1 MFRFYIYARIYDEKG
16 VGMAEKAV
24 NNGQNNEVP
33 CGIRQRLDYNADF
46 RLDWHDPDEATDGYQ
61 LKWIGKDYA
70 RLQSGTAP
78 ETVII
83 PDKKHNAELEN
94 KDSQNIFITGDNLQ
108 ALKHLQNAYYGSV
121 DMIYIDPP
129 YNTGSDG
136 FVYNDKFE
144 FNDEQLQD
152 NLGLTEEQIKRLKVI
167 NGRSSHSAWLTFM
180 YPRLRIAR
188 TLLKDTGV
196 IFISIDDNEQANL
209 KLLCDEIFG
218 ERNFV
223 GQITVASNPRGRDY
237 GGIARMHDYLLVY
250 KKSADAEVNNIR
262 DEDKKFPFEDS
273 ISGFEIRELRNRN
286 IAFTSENRPNLYYP
300 FYINANNII
309 DNEFYEI
316 SLEKKENWTELY
328 PKESQGYKTVWR
340 WGKEKSKKN
349 LNINILAKKMKDG
362 GYQIIEKYREKS
374 YMARSIWN
382 TKEVNTEKGTLELKK
397 LMRAKVF
404 SFPKPVDMICDI
416 IEMGANQDSIILDFF
431 AGSATTAHAVMQL
444 NKEDGGNRRY
454 IMVQLDELTWELDK
468 NGNKTAK
475 EGSKEAFKAGYT
487 SIDQIARERIK
498 RAAKQTG
505 GSTGFKHF
513 YVRSPDTAALSKI
526 TEFNP
531 DNPNADK
538 LFTEDI
544 VQELGGTDV
553 ILQTW
558 MAADGYMLTDIPQE
572 IDIAGY
578 KAYYC
583 GNSVL
588 YLIENGWQQANTKAL
603 LNLIGG
609 NKINVNTIICCA
621 YSFSFESMS
630 ELETNIRQS
639 LSEISVE
646 KRY

>member
-1 MFRFYIYARIYDEKG
+1 
-16 VGMAEKAV
+16 MAEKAV

-144 FNDEQLQD
+144 FTDEQLQD

-223 GQITVASNPRGRDY
+223 SDFIRKTKSMTGDEGSGVNIQHENLLCYAKNKEKVFLVGEKKIFSGYSNPDNDPNGEWTSGDPSAKSGGESTYFPIRNPYTLRDDYPPRGRY
-237 GGIARMHDYLLVY
+237 WAFSKETLSEYIANGKIKFRKTYKETERGFIFKRY
-250 KKSADAEVNNIR
+250 KKGLSSSFNPVNSLFATSADFMNSV
-262 DEDKKFPFEDS
+262 
-273 ISGFEIRELRNRN
+273 G
-286 IAFTSENRPNLYYP
+286 T
-300 FYINANNII
+300 
-309 DNEFYEI
+309 
-316 SLEKKENWTELY
+316 TELFDIFNGNY
-328 PKESQGYKTVWR
+328 F
-340 WGKEKSKKN
+340 N
-349 LNINILAKKMKDG
+349 N
-362 GYQIIEKYREKS
+362 
-374 YMARSIWN
+374 
-382 TKEVNTEKGTLELKK
+382 
-397 LMRAKVF
+397 
-404 SFPKPVDMICDI
+404 PKPVFFIQKI
-416 IEMGANQDSIILDFF
+416 ISTFNNESALIMDFF

-444 NKEDGGNRRY
+444 NKKDGKKHRY
-454 IMVQLDELTWELDK
+454 IMVQLDEPTK
-468 NGNKTAK
+468 G
-475 EGSKEAFKAGYT
+475 EALKAGYT

-498 RAAKQTG
+498 RAAKQIG
-505 GSTGFKHF
+505 DSTGFKHF
-513 YVRSPDTAALSKI
+513 YVNSPNTAALNKI

-538 LFTEDI
+538 LFSEDI

-621 YSFSFESMS
+621 YSFTFESMS

>member
-1 MFRFYIYARIYDEKG
+1 MLSIYARIYDENG
-16 VGMAEKAV
+16 VDMAEKAV

-70 RLQSGTAP
+70 RFQFGTFP
-78 ETVII
+78 NTIVK
-83 PDKKHNAELEN
+83 PDVKHNSQPQN
-94 KDSQNIFITGDNLQ
+94 QNSQNIFITGDNLQ
-108 ALKHLQNAYYGSV
+108 ALKHLQSAYRGQV

-129 YNTGSDG
+129 YNTGGDG

-144 FNDEQLQD
+144 FSDEVLMD
-152 NLGLTEEQIKRLKVI
+152 KLNLTEEQIKRLHVI

-180 YPRLRIAR
+180 YPRLRLAKE
-188 TLLKDTGV
+188 LLKDTGV

-223 GQITVASNPRGRDY
+223 VAFPWRKRTAKSDVPCGVSQDYEYILCYVRGTNFLASVQGNSRKYFMTSD
-237 GGIARMHDYLLVY
+237 
-250 KKSADAEVNNIR
+250 
-262 DEDKKFPFEDS
+262 FP
-273 ISGFEIRELRNRN
+273 
-286 IAFTSENRPNLYYP
+286 NRPWRYHDMSTQRTAGERPNSN
-300 FYINANNII
+300 FTIINPKNGQQFPVNPQAVWRITKQDFQSYLDKNRII
-309 DNEFYEI
+309 FPGDYAFLKITKPVLRYWKQDDM
-316 SLEKKENWTELY
+316 EKD
-328 PKESQGYKTVWR
+328 GAHFGRKTVSTKLPDNVGR
-340 WGKEKSKKN
+340 TE
-349 LNINILAKKMKDG
+349 DG
-362 GYQIIEKYREKS
+362 T
-374 YMARSIWN
+374 ADLRSIF
-382 TKEVNTEKGTLELKK
+382 GYSP
-397 LMRAKVF
+397 F
-404 SFPKPVDMICDI
+404 PFPKPVNLIKYLIEI
-416 IEMGANQDSIILDFF
+416 INNKSALIMDFF
-431 AGSATTAHAVMQL
+431 AGSATTAHAVMQI
-444 NKEDGGNRRY
+444 NKEDGGTRRY
-454 IMVQLDELTWELDK
+454 IMAQLDEPTWESEK

-475 EGSKEAFKAGYT
+475 EGSEEAFKAGFM
-487 SIDQIARERIK
+487 SIDQIGRQRIK
-498 RAAKQTG
+498 NAAKQIGDT
-505 GSTGFKHF
+505 TGFKHF

-531 DNPNADK
+531 DNPNVDK

-544 VQELGGTDV
+544 VRKLGGTDV

-621 YSFSFESMS
+621 YSFTFESMS

>member
-1 MFRFYIYARIYDEKG
+1 MLSTYARIYDEKG
-16 VGMAEKAV
+16 VGMTEKAV

-83 PDKKHNAELEN
+83 PDKKHNAEPQN

-144 FNDEQLQD
+144 FTDEQLQD
-152 NLGLTEEQIKRLKVI
+152 NLGLTEEQVKRLKVI

-223 GQITVASNPRGRDY
+223 SDFIRKTKSMTGDEGSGVNIQHENLLCYAKNKEKVFLVGEKKIFSGYSNPDNDPNGEWTSGDPSAKSGGESTYFPIRNPYTLRDDYPPRGRY
-237 GGIARMHDYLLVY
+237 WAFSKKTLSEYIANGKIKFRKTYKATERGFIFKRY
-250 KKSADAEVNNIR
+250 KKGLSSSFNPVNSL
-262 DEDKKFPFEDS
+262 F
-273 ISGFEIRELRNRN
+273 
-286 IAFTSENRPNLYYP
+286 ATSDDFMN
-300 FYINANNII
+300 
-309 DNEFYEI
+309 
-316 SLEKKENWTELY
+316 SVGTTELFDIFNGNY
-328 PKESQGYKTVWR
+328 F
-340 WGKEKSKKN
+340 N
-349 LNINILAKKMKDG
+349 N
-362 GYQIIEKYREKS
+362 
-374 YMARSIWN
+374 
-382 TKEVNTEKGTLELKK
+382 
-397 LMRAKVF
+397 
-404 SFPKPVDMICDI
+404 PKPVFFIQKI
-416 IEMGANQDSIILDFF
+416 ISTFNNESALIMDFF

-454 IMVQLDELTWELDK
+454 IMVQLDEPTK
-468 NGNKTAK
+468 G
-475 EGSKEAFKAGYT
+475 EALKAGYT
-487 SIDQIARERIK
+487 TIDQIARERIK
-498 RAAKQTG
+498 RTAKQIGDT
-505 GSTGFKHF
+505 TGFKHF
-513 YVRSPDTAALSKI
+513 YVKSPNTAALNKI

-538 LFTEDI
+538 LFSEDI

-558 MAADGYMLTDIPQE
+558 MAADGYMLTDIPQK

-621 YSFSFESMS
+621 YSFTFESMS

>member
-1 MFRFYIYARIYDEKG
+1 
-16 VGMAEKAV
+16 MAEKAV

-83 PDKKHNAELEN
+83 PDKKHNAEPQN

-144 FNDEQLQD
+144 FTDEQLQD

-218 ERNFV
+218 ERNL
-223 GQITVASNPRGRDY
+223 
-237 GGIARMHDYLLVY
+237 IANFIRSTGSTRALAKYFDIRHDYVLMYSKNIDSVKLNEIEKDTSDYINPDNDILGPWSTQDLTVRGGKNSYTIPSINLKQKFTRNWAVSEEELKMNMGFNKETSYEEIY
-250 KKSADAEVNNIR
+250 KHCIYVKEKNWFIVGRYVFKGEDGIINNKKYAEETATSKNNTLFKGIGSNKSASSCI
-262 DEDKKFPFEDS
+262 
-273 ISGFEIRELRNRN
+273 
-286 IAFTSENRPNLYYP
+286 
-300 FYINANNII
+300 
-309 DNEFYEI
+309 
-316 SLEKKENWTELY
+316 
-328 PKESQGYKTVWR
+328 
-340 WGKEKSKKN
+340 
-349 LNINILAKKMKDG
+349 
-362 GYQIIEKYREKS
+362 
-374 YMARSIWN
+374 
-382 TKEVNTEKGTLELKK
+382 LEL
-397 LMRAKVF
+397 LGAKVF
-404 SFPKPVDMICDI
+404 NSPKPVELLSYLLFI
-416 IEMGANQDSIILDFF
+416 ATNKDSLVLDFF
-431 AGSATTAHAVMQL
+431 AGSATTAHAVMKL
-444 NKEDGGNRRY
+444 NKEDGENRHY
-454 IMVQLDELTWELDK
+454 IMVQLDELTWKLDK

-475 EGSKEAFKAGYT
+475 EGSEEAFKAGFM
-487 SIDQIARERIK
+487 SIDQIARERIR
-498 RAAKQTG
+498 RAAKQIG
-505 GSTGFKHF
+505 DSTGFKHF
-513 YVRSPDTAALSKI
+513 YVKSPDTAALNKI

-538 LFTEDI
+538 LFSEDI

-621 YSFSFESMS
+621 YSFTFESMS